1 MPYKAMS
8 KRNRSIQILC
18 SIAIGIVFLFAV
30 TVVLMLSGIFEI
42 DRTKITISTK
52 SVEAL
57 YDSSPLTNHEWKISR
72 GEIKDGHNISVE
84 FYGSQTNVG
93 ESPNYIEVTIT
104 DELGADVTSDYDVY
118 YDLGIL
124 KVNPRVLVI
133 SSASDSKIFDGFV
146 LENPNYAIS
155 SEHDGLVI
163 GHSAIVNVTGS
174 IIDIGEKPNT
184 IESVFIYDRLGT
196 DVTRNYNLFVREGTL
211 KITSPYESSITPPF
225 TSGSD
230 LLPGPN
236 SENAVLYS
244 IYSEL
249 DDFAYLKMSSYGNY
263 NGKAWSEAPVYD
275 SLINDKYSAIYLIS
289 LLAQGKQKDI
299 NKVQIKSN
307 YQPYALPY
315 YTIPEKGNAEIQT
328 NDVFFSGS
336 ISNAYTL
343 SYLRIGSNYPSLN
356 NNYKP
361 LYKAFEAEYRKF
373 VYENYLYIDDETR
386 EFMEGI
392 IKKERFPKDT
402 RYAIQ
407 LVSYYIRNAAKY
419 EANYDKAMEQES
431 NVAIAFLS
439 KYKAGLCKHYASAAT
454 LLFRALGIPARYTI
468 GAVADLKAGEWTN
481 VLAKQAHAWV
491 EVYIDGTGWVY
502 VEVTG
507 GGRPSDSAHDENC
520 DCDICDPNDHPFS
533 ATLTPITVRQKYN
546 GTTLKA
552 TNLLKGFEEFEAL
565 GYTYDAVVEGER
577 TSAGISTSIIKSI
590 KIYDKNNT
598 DVTSMFDLELNTG
611 IVHVYLYALN
621 FISPSDA
628 FEYCTKPV
636 PVARHTSG
644 VLAPDHTFVIESTVV
659 ADAGILPNSFSVKI
673 LDENKNDVTDIY
685 YIRKT
690 YGTLIIQPREIT
702 IKAGD
707 AEKKYDGTPLTCHK
721 FSLESG
727 TLVEG
732 HFLAMPSFVGV
743 QTQIGRSDNI
753 VSDVSVLNSYG
764 VDVTHNYIIKY
775 TIGNLTITD

>member
-1 MPYKAMS
+1 MS
-8 KRNRSIQILC
+8 KRNRLIQVLC
-18 SIAIGIVFLFAV
+18 AIVIGILFLFAV
-30 TVVLMLSGIFEI
+30 TVVFILSGIFEI
-42 DRTKITISTK
+42 DRSTITISTK

-72 GEIKDGHNISVE
+72 GKIKDGHTISVE

-93 ESPNYIEVTIT
+93 ESPNSVEVTIT
-104 DELGADVTSDYDVY
+104 DELGADVTNDYDIS

-133 SSASDSKIFDGFV
+133 KSASDSKIYDGLV
-146 LENPNYAIS
+146 LENPNYEIS

-184 IESVFIYDRLGT
+184 IESVFIYDRLGS

-211 KITSPYESSITPPF
+211 KITSPYNSSIIPPF
-225 TSGSD
+225 NSGSD
-230 LLPGPN
+230 LLPNEN

-249 DDFAYLKMSSYGNY
+249 DDNIYLKMSSYGNY
-263 NGKAWSEAPVYD
+263 NGKAWSEAPVYE
-275 SLINDKYSAIYLIS
+275 SLIYDKYSAIYFIG
-289 LLAQGKQKDI
+289 LLASGNQK
-299 NKVQIKSN
+299 NLNSVQIKSN

-315 YTIPEKGNAEIQT
+315 YTIPEKGTAEIQT
-328 NDVFFSGS
+328 NDVYFSGDITNVYS
-336 ISNAYTL
+336 V
-343 SYLRIGSNYPSLN
+343 SYLSINSYYPSVN
-356 NNYKP
+356 DKYRP
-361 LYKAFEAEYRKF
+361 LYKSFESEYRNF

-392 IKKERFPKDT
+392 IKQEKFRGNVHLLIEQVAS
-402 RYAIQ
+402 YIQ
-407 LVSYYIRNAAKY
+407 NAAEYK
-419 EANYDKAMEQES
+419 ANYDKAMEQES

-468 GAVADLKAGEWTN
+468 GAVSELKAGEWTN

-507 GGRPSDSAHDENC
+507 GGTPSNSTHDENC
-520 DCDICDPNDHPFS
+520 DCDICNPNAHPFK
-533 ATLTPITVRQKYN
+533 ATLTPVTVRQKYD

-552 TNLLKGFEEFEAL
+552 SNLLKGFEEFEAL
-565 GYTYDAVVEGER
+565 GYSYAAVVEGER
-577 TSAGISTSIIKSI
+577 ASAGISTSTITSI
-590 KIYDKNNT
+590 TIYDKNNN
-598 DVTSMFDLELNTG
+598 DVTSLFKLTLNTG
-611 IVHVYLYALN
+611 VVHVYLYALN

-628 FEYCTKPV
+628 FVYCTKSV
-636 PVARHTSG
+636 PSARHTSG
-644 VLAPDHTFVIESTVV
+644 ALAPNHTFVIESTVV

-690 YGTLIIQPREIT
+690 YGTLIIHPREIT
-702 IKAGD
+702 VKAGD

-727 TLVEG
+727 TLVDG
-732 HFLAMPSFVGV
+732 HYLAMPSFIGV
-743 QTQIGRSDNI
+743 QTQVGRSDNI
-753 VSDVSVLNSYG
+753 VSDVAVLNNYG
-764 VDVTHNYIIKY
+764 IDVTHNYIIKY